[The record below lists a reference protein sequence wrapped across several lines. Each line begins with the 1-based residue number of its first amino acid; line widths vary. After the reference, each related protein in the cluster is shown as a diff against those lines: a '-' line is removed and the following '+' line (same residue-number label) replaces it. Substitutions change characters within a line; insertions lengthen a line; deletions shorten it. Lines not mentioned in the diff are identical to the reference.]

1 MNKFTYEN
9 TPLGKKAYGYVEEV
23 GAVEPRN
30 TYNQKIAGGEYRQEN
45 DHGGHLIAHSL
56 QGSSGYENLD
66 PQNRNVN
73 QIDQRHIER
82 EVASYAQDS
91 NNSVFYSVANY
102 TPVGERPQATM
113 INYSVTNKLTG
124 EQINE
129 YASFQ
134 NESHALQEEW
144 NQEVYENCNDI
155 DERQNESMSESE
167 RMYADECCEYDI
179 DD

>member
-9 TPLGKKAYGYVEEV
+9 TPLGKIASGYVEEV

-56 QGSSGYENLD
+56 QGSSGLENRD
-66 PQNRNVN
+66 SQNKNVN

-82 EVASYAQDS
+82 EVASYDQDS

-102 TPVGERPQATM
+102 TPVGERPQATV
-113 INYSVTNKLTG
+113 INYSVTNEMTG

-129 YASFQ
+129 HVSFQ
-134 NESHALQEEW
+134 NESHELRQSW
-144 NQEVYENCNDI
+144 NEEVYENCSEI
-155 DERQNESMSESE
+155 DESQNEGMSADE
-167 RMYADECCEYDI
+167 RMYADESCEYDM
-179 DD
+179 DY